1 MGTSRWRELC
11 EQNPGDRQKTWSV
24 VKLCGGL
31 WYGELKEESLEELS
45 WNKKGVEL
53 ESHTNKFVLNLVG
66 NEELLKRRSRE
77 VA

>member
-1 MGTSRWRELC
+1 M
-11 EQNPGDRQKTWSV
+11 

-31 WYGELKEESLEELS
+31 WYGELKEESLEEFS
-45 WNKKGVEL
+45 WNKKGVEF
-53 ESHTNKFVLNLVG
+53 ESYINKFVFNLVG